1 MTPWTWCR
9 CLHKTSRI
17 SRTLTPSSRNGNRIL
32 CSKRSAK
39 SNLSKI
45 TVAKLPQK
53 RRVKTARCSRS
64 RSWKELWRRPQLSNK
79 DCNRPCL
86 STESVSQ
93 WLLKVTSPL
102 AQAASSKAQ
111 PISTTYAHGKPMV
124 SPISESCLSERNG
137 VSGQST
143 FRQCRIVTLTVQS
156 RCHPVVQVLLQA
168 QKYTWTT
175 QKIKAEAQRKI
186 SWYHL
191 RQLASWI
198 VVKMNSLMQ
207 AGSNK
212 HQISDSILSLLL
224 PPTKNNQDQLRVWE
238 KYFHLMECQLSGAA
252 RINILAIWLRKS
264 CRASRNWV
272 KGLLKALL
280 TIRMTLRSPLQC
292 TYSLATEPQPNPAT
306 YPASLN
312 AKLSTGCPSSSKCI
326 TKEMSLEKWL
336 PKRTTSR
343 KSNRYMVWGINPAT
357 WTEKRTLINSVHL
370 INTRTSDVALAST
383 LSIPRLLPRSCL
395 TK

>member
-1 MTPWTWCR
+1 
-9 CLHKTSRI
+9 
-17 SRTLTPSSRNGNRIL
+17 
-32 CSKRSAK
+32 
-39 SNLSKI
+39 
-45 TVAKLPQK
+45 
-53 RRVKTARCSRS
+53 
-64 RSWKELWRRPQLSNK
+64 
-79 DCNRPCL
+79 
-86 STESVSQ
+86 
-93 WLLKVTSPL
+93 
-102 AQAASSKAQ
+102 
-111 PISTTYAHGKPMV
+111 
-124 SPISESCLSERNG
+124 
-137 VSGQST
+137 
-143 FRQCRIVTLTVQS
+143 
-156 RCHPVVQVLLQA
+156 
-168 QKYTWTT
+168 
-175 QKIKAEAQRKI
+175 
-186 SWYHL
+186 
-191 RQLASWI
+191 
-198 VVKMNSLMQ
+198 MNSLMQ

-212 HQISDSILSLLL
+212 HQISDSILSRLW

-238 KYFHLMECQLSGAA
+238 KYFRLMECQLSGAA

-280 TIRMTLRSPLQC
+280 TIRMTLRSPRQC
-292 TYSLATEPQPNPAT
+292 ICSLATEPQPNPAT

-326 TKEMSLEKWL
+326 TKEMSQEKWL
-336 PKRTTSR
+336 AKGTTSR